1 MYKVINNLE
10 TFLIEGYI
18 LPMSDKQRKKNG
30 ISRLLEIAGRRKLL
44 LFVSGFFAVVHA
56 ILSLVPYVLV
66 FYIIRELTKD
76 TVDFTLTRTYIIYAV
91 IAAVVSMIVLFLSG
105 ILSHIAAF
113 NILYE
118 LRKFIAD
125 KVGKL
130 PMGYLNNRNSGALKK
145 ILSDDVERIESFIA
159 HQIPDF
165 VKGVALP
172 VITIIFLFS
181 QDWRL
186 AAISF
191 VPLLVLAVMI
201 PKMYGG
207 RNKQLIKDYH
217 QSLED
222 MNAGIVEYVRAMPVM
237 KIFGQSAETFDKYG
251 NTVKR
256 FNSFVAEWVKSSTP
270 GFAVFM
276 SFTSNAMLPV
286 LALGLYLYFQNGV
299 TLATFLL
306 FLILGTG
313 YIKPLFVLSNMG
325 MQLSIINRGV
335 EQIDELLYQEDL
347 KEYGEVRKPEN
358 FNIEFQ
364 DVSFAYQHKN
374 WVLNNIS
381 FEIRENTITALVG
394 PSGAGKST
402 VGQLLSRF
410 WDVNNGGI
418 YIGGIDIRK
427 IPTEQLMQMVSFVF
441 QDSFMFQQT
450 MYENIRM
457 GMDKTR
463 EEVEQAAKAAQIHD
477 LILSLPNGYET
488 LFGQSGV
495 HLSGG
500 EQQRFQ
506 LARAILKDA
515 PVLILDEATAF
526 ADPENEYKIQ
536 QAFSQLIKN
545 KTVLIIAH
553 RLSTITDADQIL
565 LFDKGQLST
574 KGNHDE
580 LLKQSELYQRMWNAH
595 IRAKEFVI

>member
-1 MYKVINNLE
+1 MKEN
-10 TFLIEGYI
+10 
-18 LPMSDKQRKKNG
+18 PKKKSG
-30 ISRLLEIAGRRKLL
+30 IARLLQIAGRKKGL
-44 LFVSGFFAVVHA
+44 LFVSGFLAVLHSL
-56 ILSLVPYVLV
+56 LSLIPYVLV
-66 FYIIRELTKD
+66 FYIIQELTKE
-76 TVDFTLTRTYIIYAV
+76 TVDFSAVRMYLVYAV
-91 IAAVVSMIVLFLSG
+91 VAAIVSMVSLYISG
-105 ILSHIAAF
+105 MTSHIAAF
-113 NILYE
+113 NILFE

-130 PMGYLNNRNSGALKK
+130 PMGYLTNRNSGALKK

-165 VKGVALP
+165 VKGITLP
-172 VITIIFLFS
+172 FVTIVYLFS

-191 VPLLVLAVMI
+191 VPLLILAVMI

-237 KIFGQSAETFDKYG
+237 KIFGQSAETFTRYG
-251 NTVKR
+251 AVVYR
-256 FNSFVAEWVKSSTP
+256 FNNFVAEWVKSSTL
-270 GFAVFM
+270 GFAMFM

-286 LALGLYLYFQNGV
+286 LVLGLYLYFQNGV
-299 TLATFLL
+299 TLATLLL

-335 EQIDELLYQEDL
+335 EQIDELLDKDNLNEKIRFRQ
-347 KEYGEVRKPEN
+347 PEN
-358 FNIEFQ
+358 YTITFEKVN
-364 DVSFAYQHKN
+364 FAYRENN
-374 WVLNNIS
+374 WVLKDIN
-381 FEIRENTITALVG
+381 FEIKEKSIVALVG

-402 VGQLLSRF
+402 VGQLILRF
-410 WDVNNGGI
+410 WDVNNGCVK
-418 YIGGIDIRK
+418 IGGIDIRDY
-427 IPTEQLMQMVSFVF
+427 PPEQLMQLVSFVF

-450 MYENIRM
+450 MYENIKM
-457 GMDKTR
+457 GMDKSD
-463 EEVEQAAKAAQIHD
+463 EEVEEAAKAAQIHD
-477 LILSLPNGYET
+477 LILRLPDGYNT

-506 LARAILKDA
+506 LARAILKNA
-515 PVLILDEATAF
+515 PILILDEATAF
-526 ADPENEYKIQ
+526 ADSENEYKIQ
-536 QAFSQLIKN
+536 QAFSELIKD

-553 RLSTITDADQIL
+553 RLSTITEVDNIL
-565 LFDKGQLST
+565 LFDKGKLVRQDT
-574 KGNHDE
+574 HDN
-580 LLKQSELYQRMWNAH
+580 LLHNSKLYERMWDAH